1 MWHIWTHCLVAC
13 ELPTDQKKH
22 MTTVQLLEEKPPN
35 EKPQI
40 KNNIDNNSIYYMEQ
54 PDFYYV
60 KNIVI

>member
-1 MWHIWTHCLVAC
+1 
-13 ELPTDQKKH
+13 